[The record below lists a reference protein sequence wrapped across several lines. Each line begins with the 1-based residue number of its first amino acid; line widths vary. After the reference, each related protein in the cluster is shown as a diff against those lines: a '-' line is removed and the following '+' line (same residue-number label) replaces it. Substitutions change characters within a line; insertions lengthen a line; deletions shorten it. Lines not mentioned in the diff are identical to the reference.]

1 MHMRPK
7 WVIWGP
13 LGWKTGALLI
23 FFFHIRK
30 EHRKSRNSI
39 IIFVS
44 FAFNHFSCFSLF
56 IVFADSSIVILNN
69 ENSLINWIISIDW
82 TSASEIIVD
91 YFFVILLQSSLYI
104 FKATFLVQN
113 NRKNKHKECE
123 VRKSTKSQ
131 TVLWLFPFSYIKV
144 YVLGLV
150 KYKTSK

>member
-1 MHMRPK
+1 MDEKLVHSLFFSSISEK
-7 WVIWGP
+7 N
-13 LGWKTGALLI
+13 TGNLEILTLSL
-23 FFFHIRK
+23 FHLHLTI
-30 EHRKSRNSI
+30 
-39 IIFVS
+39 
-44 FAFNHFSCFSLF
+44 FSCFSLF

-82 TSASEIIVD
+82 ISVSEIIAD
-91 YFFVILLQSSLYI
+91 YFFVTLLQSSLYI

-144 YVLGLV
+144 YVWGLV
-150 KYKTSK
+150 KYKASK